1 MIAVYTKRF
10 ACIFRLFI
18 GAVAIALSGCGGET
32 TYKFVDF
39 SETVKVDQPQSQ
51 NLKQETLRVAVAAM
65 VSPKET
71 FVYYQELL
79 KYIGDELNIPIRL
92 IQRKTYN
99 EINELLMKGEIDL
112 AFICTGPYA
121 MGKEKY
127 GFEALATPLV
137 RGKPFY
143 QSYLIVNNENAIQT
157 FDELRGHVFAFTDP
171 DSNTGYLVPKYWLSE
186 MGERPESFFS
196 TVNYTYSHDN
206 SILAVARSLVDGATV
221 DGHIWEYYNIR
232 NPVHT
237 SKTRIIK
244 KSELFGSPPL
254 VASSYLR
261 PELKTRI
268 RNLIS
273 AMHQNSQGN
282 RILKELMIDR
292 FVSPEE
298 SWYDSAR
305 HLRKTVQRF
314 EESHGVE
321 KS

>member
-1 MIAVYTKRF
+1 MIAAYTKKV

-18 GAVAIALSGCGGET
+18 VAVTIALTGCGAES

-51 NLKQETLRVAVAAM
+51 NLKPETLRVAVAAM

-79 KYIGDELNIPIRL
+79 KYIGDKLNNDIQL

-137 RGKPFY
+137 RGEPFY
-143 QSYLIVNNENAIQT
+143 QSYLIVNKESPFQKFN
-157 FDELRGHVFAFTDP
+157 ELRAHIFAFTDP
-171 DSNTGYLVPKYWLSE
+171 DSNTGYLVPKYWLSK

-261 PELKTRI
+261 PKLKTEI
-268 RNLIS
+268 RNLIFE
-273 AMHQNSQGN
+273 MHQNPQGN
-282 RILKELMIDR
+282 RILEELMIDR
-292 FVSPEE
+292 FVSPKE

-314 EESHGVE
+314 EEGHGV
-321 KS
+321 KKP